1 MEVDR
6 VGLQVPYGHQF
17 KTGIGKELKPE
28 KTDDTPP
35 PAKAESQP
43 DVNSNSDTQDT
54 KGVIGLLQE
63 GHFKGVADVRLRII
77 HSEKLLAM
85 EQQQLQVV
93 AAEKIDGLLESVG
106 SVVETFLGDDEAPA
120 QSAEESTEQDSH
132 DVTELQDAFT
142 RFSQAVNLA
151 KDEFLN
157 SQTPS
162 KDTLLGNLDSAF
174 KSFVELLVI
183 PSDPPLE
190 MSGENGTPTNTTT
203 ELDSTSSD
211 GQENGG
217 TVEPIDEPQS
227 PFQSFL
233 ENLEAAFAAAI
244 DDLTSSLDEVKV
256 LPELSEAKGN
266 GVAYDKFL
274 AIYNEL

>member
-17 KTGIGKELKPE
+17 KTGIGKEPKP
-28 KTDDTPP
+28 KNTDDTPP

-43 DVNSNSDTQDT
+43 DVNSNGDAQDT

-93 AAEKIDGLLESVG
+93 AIKKIDGLLESVG
-106 SVVETFLGDDEAPA
+106 SVVETFLGADEAPA
-120 QSAEESTEQDSH
+120 QSAEESAEQDSP
-132 DVTELQDAFT
+132 DVNELQDAFT
-142 RFSQAVNLA
+142 QFSQAVNLA

-183 PSDPPLE
+183 PSDSPLE

-203 ELDSTSSD
+203 ELDSTNPD

-217 TVEPIDEPQS
+217 TVEPIEEPQS

-233 ENLEAAFAAAI
+233 ENLEAAFAVAI
-244 DDLTSSLDEVKV
+244 DNLTSSLDEVKV
-256 LPELSEAKGN
+256 LPELSEPKGN